1 VALAAGLVMAIG
13 LSRVLLQVHFASDV
27 AAGFAITF
35 VWLSLCVA
43 ATEGLA
49 RSARRDQGVQ

>member
-1 VALAAGLVMAIG
+1 
-13 LSRVLLQVHFASDV
+13 VLLQVHFASDV